1 MCLAH
6 WRIQMRNLLVKTNKK
21 DNLQT
26 GESAADVNEPPSLYA
41 DAEMWVKKG
50 DSMQMMPHRKQKKSN
65 FKAEVFLSLIC
76 YLFNLIFFKL
86 ISLCAVEI

>member
-1 MCLAH
+1 MCLAQWH
-6 WRIQMRNLLVKTNKK
+6 IQMRNLLVKANKQ

-50 DSMQMMPHRKQKKSN
+50 DSMLIMLHRKQKSPSSKQR
-65 FKAEVFLSLIC
+65 
-76 YLFNLIFFKL
+76 FF
-86 ISLCAVEI
+86 